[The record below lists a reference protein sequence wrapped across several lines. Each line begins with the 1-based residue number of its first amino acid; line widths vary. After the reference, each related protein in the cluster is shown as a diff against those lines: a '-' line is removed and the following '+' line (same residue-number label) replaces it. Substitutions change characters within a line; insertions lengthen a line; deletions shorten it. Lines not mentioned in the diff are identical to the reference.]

1 MPHCNQYQHT
11 DGCPHARGSQSPS
24 RASDPSFRVVRSVRV
39 GGGRIDV
46 RSDTLHDDDLV
57 LIHMGTGDPSLLA
70 GKMLDQFA
78 EYRGVE
84 TEDGLL
90 CVSVFGVTNGVTRD
104 DILRANPQNKYGEA
118 RYGAVKH
125 LARLL
130 PTSFIEQG
138 ASPLS
143 ASLQRAHFD
152 LVVETVDTA
161 ALAAGTLGARAER
174 ALLAEIE
181 AAVLPILEA
190 FKPRTDKRGEPAP

>member
-1 MPHCNQYQHT
+1 M
-11 DGCPHARGSQSPS
+11 
-24 RASDPSFRVVRSVRV
+24 RSVRV